1 MTKGTSVVGY
11 ARVSTNKQGDSGL
24 GLETQRQAITRE
36 AKHRGWELV
45 TIEEDVESGKST
57 KHRPGL
63 RRALSYVES
72 GEAEA
77 LLVAKLDRLSRSL
90 LDFAGLIQRAQGYG
104 WRLVALDLGVDT
116 GTAQGKL
123 MANVLTSFGQYERE
137 IIGQRTKDALAVA
150 RANGKTLGRPV
161 ATDPKTRARIRRLR
175 TNGWSYRRIADKLN
189 AEHVPTAQGGARWY
203 ASTVKRLS
211 G

>member
-1 MTKGTSVVGY
+1 MTKGTRVVGY
-11 ARVSTNKQGDSGL
+11 VRVSTGRQGDSGL
-24 GLETQRQAITRE
+24 GLEAQRKAITRE
-36 AKHRGWELV
+36 AKHRGWELIA
-45 TIEEDVESGKST
+45 IEQDVESGKST
-57 KHRPGL
+57 KHRRGL

-77 LLVAKLDRLSRSL
+77 LIVAKLDRLSRSL
-90 LDFAGLIQRAQGYG
+90 LDFAGLLERAQDYG
-104 WRLVALDLGVDT
+104 WRLVALDCGVDT

-123 MANVLTSFGQYERE
+123 MAHVITSFGQYERE

-150 RANGKTLGRPV
+150 RANGTTLGRPV
-161 ATDPKTRARIRRLR
+161 TTDPKTRARVRRLR

-189 AEHVPTAQGGARWY
+189 SEHVPTAQDGAKWH